1 MAVGGKVVG
10 GMRRPAQKGREA
22 GPARVTTTPLRTKTT
37 TAKNPALVRAA
48 GGRGSGKA
56 AR

>member
-1 MAVGGKVVG
+1 MSKRTGLAPGV
-10 GMRRPAQKGREA
+10 RRDPQ
-22 GPARVTTTPLRTKTT
+22 GPARPIHGETPLVTKTT

-48 GGRGSGKA
+48 GGKGSGKA